1 MEKSLH
7 VLFDLLSVFDRWL
20 PAPLACTNGRTND
33 GAFPPGETLANILA
47 FIARTSG
54 AEVVGSTTPS
64 NLSVYFFPDKARS
77 PAAVHVHDAG
87 LATSCLKGC
96 LGAMTADTAVC

>member
-1 MEKSLH
+1 MLG
-7 VLFDLLSVFDRWL
+7 LLSVLDRWL

-64 NLSVYFFPDKARS
+64 SLSVYFFPDKARS
-77 PAAVHVHDAG
+77 PAPVHVYGAG

-96 LGAMTADTAVC
+96 LGAVPADAAVR